1 MLLVTQ
7 EQFQTYLFLD
17 DDGSYYS
24 KYDGYLLQSVF
35 QPIFNIQQTII
46 GYEALLRIYDHDM
59 QPIRPDLFFKDTTRT
74 VKQILNIERL
84 SRIIHIRNFSLFSQ
98 RSTQLFLNIL
108 PESAIHFHTNK
119 IQNLNTSLLESR
131 IQELGLSPQFVTLE
145 LLELHYHD
153 KDKLLA
159 AIEDIKSYGFNI
171 AIDDFG
177 SEASSEERVS
187 LLRPNILK
195 IDRSLLLKYENGNTE
210 PIMSAIALAR
220 NQKALIVIEGVET
233 AKQYEDMKLLGI
245 DYFQGFLLGKPLPL
259 QQQNH
264 QAA

>member
-7 EQFQTYLFLD
+7 EQFQTYLFLGK
-17 DDGSYYS
+17 DGSYYS

-35 QPIFNIQQTII
+35 QPIFNTQQTII
-46 GYEALLRIYDHDM
+46 GYEALLRIYDNKM
-59 QPIRPDLFFKDTTRT
+59 LPIRPDLFFKDATRT
-74 VKQILNIERL
+74 VEQILNIERL

-98 RSTQLFLNIL
+98 RNIQLFLNIL
-108 PESAIHFHTNK
+108 PESAVHFHINK
-119 IQNLNTSLLESR
+119 IPTLNTSLLESR
-131 IQELGLSPQFVTLE
+131 IQELGLSPQYVTLE
-145 LLELHYHD
+145 LLEFHYHD
-153 KDKLLA
+153 KDKLLS
-159 AIEDIKSYGFNI
+159 AIEDIKSHGFNI

-187 LLRPNILK
+187 LLEPNILK
-195 IDRSLLLKYENGNTE
+195 IDRSLLLQYENGNTT
-210 PIMSAIALAR
+210 PILSAIALAR
-220 NQKALIVIEGVET
+220 KQKALIVIEGVET
-233 AKQYEDMKLLGI
+233 AKQYEDMKSLGI